1 MLRLMASEPDATTDI
16 AEAVKLIERRRLR
29 AFVDADVDV
38 AETLHA
44 PEFRVVDPRG
54 GTHSKGEIL
63 GWLAEGILDY
73 RRFEAVSDVEL
84 EASGDLA
91 VLHYRSGI
99 DVLVQ
104 GLAPQ
109 SLEAW
114 LTICYR
120 RAENHAGWQ
129 VFWHQETAIS
139 AE

>member
-1 MLRLMASEPDATTDI
+1 MASEPAVTTDS
-16 AEAVKLIERRRLR
+16 ADAVKAIERQRLR
-29 AFVDADVDV
+29 AFVEADVQV

-44 PEFRVVDPRG
+44 PNFEVVDPRG
-54 GTHSKGEIL
+54 GTHSKKEVL
-63 GWLAEGILDY
+63 SWLAAGVLDY
-73 RRFEAVSDVEL
+73 RRFEAVSDVDL
-84 EASGDLA
+84 MASGDLA

-120 RAENHAGWQ
+120 RAGDGAGWQ
-129 VFWHQETAIS
+129 AVWHQETAIS